1 MVQGFVFSISSL
13 DAQHAEILSRLEAS
27 AGTRR
32 GKLTFVSMD
41 VTSEDNKGVLD
52 YFGVKAEDA
61 PTIYLVVLKEQMLKY
76 IQMTRLCSLV
86 SVGWNSHVLQVRIHG
101 RQRRHHTG

>member
-1 MVQGFVFSISSL
+1 MSFEFLVSRLGSVVQGFILLISSL
-13 DAQHAEILSRLEAS
+13 GTQHAEILSRLEAS

-61 PTIYLVVLKEQMLKY
+61 PTIYLVVLKEQMLK
-76 IQMTRLCSLV
+76 
-86 SVGWNSHVLQVRIHG
+86 
-101 RQRRHHTG
+101 

>member
-1 MVQGFVFSISSL
+1 MVQGFILLISSL
-13 DAQHAEILSRLEAS
+13 GTQHAEILSRLEAS

-61 PTIYLVVLKEQMLKY
+61 PTIYLVVLKEQMLK
-76 IQMTRLCSLV
+76 
-86 SVGWNSHVLQVRIHG
+86 
-101 RQRRHHTG
+101 

>member
-1 MVQGFVFSISSL
+1 MGFAVWGLSFQFSVLRLRFVVQVFILLISSL

-61 PTIYLVVLKEQMLKY
+61 PTIYLVVLKEQMLK
-76 IQMTRLCSLV
+76 
-86 SVGWNSHVLQVRIHG
+86 
-101 RQRRHHTG
+101 